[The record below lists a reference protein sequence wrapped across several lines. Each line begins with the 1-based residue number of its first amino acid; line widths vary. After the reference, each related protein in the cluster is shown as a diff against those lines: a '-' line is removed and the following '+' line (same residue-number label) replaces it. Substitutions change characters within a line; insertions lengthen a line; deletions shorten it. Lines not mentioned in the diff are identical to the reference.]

1 MARITRI
8 RATVALAI
16 RHKVSDPLEG
26 VHASLHVG
34 RSLDFNDLR
43 EYVVGD
49 EVSDIDW
56 RATARSGALLVKR
69 HVAERR
75 STLLIAVAGGRGL
88 AGLATPTT
96 PKAEVALDAAAAL
109 GVLATGFGD
118 YVGML
123 WSDGDHVRAARP
135 STRLVDLEH
144 QLGLAE
150 ATVSPDA
157 APADLGALLAT
168 AARTLRRRAV
178 VAVISDD
185 VDLTA
190 DLEARIR
197 RLAAQHQ
204 VLWLTI
210 PDADPTAPELAG
222 RPLLDL
228 DTGRALPDWL
238 DDDELRREL
247 REATADRA
255 ARRAAALAR
264 LGVAEAVLADP
275 ALVARDVVALV
286 RRQRR
291 AR

>member
-26 VHASLHVG
+26 VHASLQVG
-34 RSLDFNDLR
+34 PSLDFNDLR

-56 RATARSGALLVKR
+56 RATARSGSLLVRR

-75 STLLIAVAGGRGL
+75 GTLLIAVCSGRGL
-88 AGLATPTT
+88 AGLATPATD
-96 PKAEVALDAAAAL
+96 KAAIALDAAATL

-123 WSDGDHVRAARP
+123 WCDGDDTRAARP
-135 STRLVDLEH
+135 STRLVELEH
-144 QLGLAE
+144 QLGVVERA
-150 ATVSPDA
+150 VSPDA
-157 APADLGALLAT
+157 APSDLGALLT
-168 AARTLRRRAV
+168 AASRTLRRRAV
-178 VAVISDD
+178 VAVVSDD
-185 VDLTA
+185 VEITA
-190 DLEARIR
+190 DVEARIR
-197 RLAAQHQ
+197 RLAVQHQ
-204 VLWLTI
+204 VLWLTV
-210 PDADPTAPELAG
+210 PDADPTAPELAA
-222 RPLLDL
+222 RALLDL
-228 DTGRALPDWL
+228 DEGHPLPDWL

-275 ALVARDVVALV
+275 SRVAFDVIDLI